1 MIRVVLAIGGTFVGL
16 VALLSF
22 KSHSGHGLPD
32 VATNTGLSATA
43 PPASSGPASASSP
56 APARS
61 SPAGKASRAP
71 APTESS
77 PAPTG
82 SSPAPK
88 QEVLTGQVI
97 QTKFGPMQVQVT
109 LLGHRIVKVTVLQ
122 ETDLGSLSPQIDA
135 RAIPQLN
142 QETLAAQSARIDAVS
157 GASYTSTGYIQSLQ
171 SALDQA

>member
-43 PPASSGPASASSP
+43 PPASSGPAPASSP

-71 APTESS
+71 APT
-77 PAPTG
+77 A

-109 LLGHRIVKVTVLQ
+109 LLSHKIVKVTVLQ

>member
-22 KSHSGHGLPD
+22 KSHTAAGLPA
-32 VATNTGLSATA
+32 VAANTGLSATA
-43 PPASSGPASASSP
+43 PPAPSAPAPAGSP
-56 APARS
+56 VPARS
-61 SPAGKASRAP
+61 SPAAQPSRTPVRP
-71 APTESS
+71 AP
-77 PAPTG
+77 
-82 SSPAPK
+82 SPAPK

-109 LLGHRIVKVTVLQ
+109 LLSHRIVKVTVLQ

-157 GASYTSTGYIQSLQ
+157 GASYTSSGYIQSLQ